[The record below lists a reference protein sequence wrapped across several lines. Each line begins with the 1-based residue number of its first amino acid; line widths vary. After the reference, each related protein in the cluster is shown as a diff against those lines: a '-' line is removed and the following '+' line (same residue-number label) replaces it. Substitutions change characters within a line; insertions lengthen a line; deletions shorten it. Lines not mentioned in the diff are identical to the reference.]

1 MKLVIV
7 LIWILAAAVAAII
20 LLYLGFYL
28 YLFIVLRT
36 SRKIARHLDISTDW
50 MEITPRPP
58 LRAKKERQR
67 LQILVDG
74 YQRGDEDRN
83 WIRLPDRR
91 IANPEVE
98 IWDEYGKVYDL
109 RPSSLIT
116 SGVGFTGKFAPRS
129 SFPQDRFYTKV
140 RIRSD
145 KPFKAS
151 KVIWE
156 CTKSLK

>member
-1 MKLVIV
+1 MKLLIV
-7 LIWILAAAVAAII
+7 LIWILVVAVAAII
-20 LLYLGFYL
+20 LLYVGFYL

-36 SRKIARHLDISTDW
+36 SRKIARHLDISTNW
-50 MEITPRPP
+50 MELTPQPP
-58 LRAKKERQR
+58 LRAKKQSQH

-74 YQRGDEDRN
+74 YNRGDEDRN
-83 WIRLPDRR
+83 WIRLPDRT
-91 IANPEVE
+91 IVNPEVE
-98 IWDEYGKVYDL
+98 IWDEYGRVYDL
-109 RPSSLIT
+109 RPSSLIP

-129 SFPQDRFYTKV
+129 SFPQDRSYTKV

-145 KPFKAS
+145 KPFQAS